1 MVWNSICNIPTAPSP
16 LHLPDTP
23 SLRGS
28 GNMTT
33 MAITQLKQQ
42 VIHCHFRMLLHTN
55 MYMHINILR
64 TSLCSLSLW
73 SSGGRTWRGRREI
86 STTVQMYIP
95 PNCYSHYMAWGCMC
109 QLHAILDLGSRNSE
123 AVQSWLV
130 CMNKD
135 LKHLVAI
142 ISVHNDWAM
151 SSYSSHW
158 ESPCCHGNGY
168 KCENPQPQHEVG
180 SCSCLKVCDSLVKM
194 VGNVEFKLA
203 VKNIL
208 WEYWRVIFEITDH
221 FL

>member
-1 MVWNSICNIPTAPSP
+1 
-16 LHLPDTP
+16 
-23 SLRGS
+23 
-28 GNMTT
+28 
-33 MAITQLKQQ
+33 
-42 VIHCHFRMLLHTN
+42 
-55 MYMHINILR
+55 MYMHINTLR
-64 TSLCSLSLW
+64 TGLCSLSLW

-109 QLHAILDLGSRNSE
+109 QLHAILDLGSHNSE

-142 ISVHNDWAM
+142 ISVHDDWAM

-168 KCENPQPQHEVG
+168 KRENPQPQHVAG
-180 SCSCLKVCDSLVKM
+180 SCGCWKVCDSLVKM

-203 VKNIL
+203 VNNIFWDVL
-208 WEYWRVIFEITDH
+208 ESYFWNNWSFSVIIVSSCHTGMCMKTVE
-221 FL
+221 LLER